1 MTPESVSRVSTQDAD
16 QHLSFF
22 LQHLLPCFPFMD
34 LSGYLTAAQLRHE
47 RPVLFQAILTVTT
60 FHTRQRQVRA
70 EHFRNLL
77 FTSTMVKVESSMDLL
92 LGLLTYL
99 AWTTDLFQGAAD
111 LVSRLMMLAISLVQD
126 LRLVRPTQLDVQ
138 LSMTMTQGSSYDAEM
153 SGSDETFR
161 ERLEKQRAL
170 LSCYILSQK

>member
-1 MTPESVSRVSTQDAD
+1 
-16 QHLSFF
+16 
-22 LQHLLPCFPFMD
+22 
-34 LSGYLTAAQLRHE
+34 
-47 RPVLFQAILTVTT
+47 
-60 FHTRQRQVRA
+60 
-70 EHFRNLL
+70 
-77 FTSTMVKVESSMDLL
+77 MDLL